1 MAATPAKQAGSR
13 PPRIWRRS
21 SVRYLAGFCILA
33 VAAYIFLALF
43 QPGLQYK
50 ISQPPAGAL
59 DSENFR
65 HELEALVEA
74 KFNANTTVEVIA
86 NGENFYAA
94 ELAAIRA
101 AQHNINLEA
110 YIFHRGK
117 ITDQVIA
124 ALTERARAGVRVN
137 LNLDALGSLTMPKY
151 RFRELR
157 QAGGNVQWYH
167 QMRWYS
173 WPRYNNRTHR
183 ELTVIDGRV
192 AFLGGAGFSDQ
203 WIYGKSNQSRWRDT
217 MFSVRG
223 DSVASLQGTF
233 VENWVQSAH
242 ELLTGKDYFPFES
255 GSGKTLAMVVNSS
268 PSMGGSTPARILF
281 QALVASARKSIVI
294 ATPYFLPDHSLRGEL
309 VRAIKE
315 RGVQV
320 RILTP
325 GEHTDHFLTRRSSRR
340 LYGDLLAAGAKI
352 YEYQASMI
360 HSKILIVDGLW
371 SVVGSTNFDS
381 RSFGLND
388 EVNLAALDPALA
400 QNLEKQFADDLEHSR
415 AVSYDE
421 WSRRSYFQRAQEY
434 LGWLIE
440 RQE

>member
-1 MAATPAKQAGSR
+1 MQHLTIMAATPAKQAGSR

-74 KFNANTTVEVIA
+74 KFNANTSVEVIA

-183 ELTVIDGRV
+183 ELTVIDGRD
-192 AFLGGAGFSDQ
+192 AFLGGAGFPT
-203 WIYGKSNQSRWRDT
+203 I
-217 MFSVRG
+217 
-223 DSVASLQGTF
+223 
-233 VENWVQSAH
+233 
-242 ELLTGKDYFPFES
+242 
-255 GSGKTLAMVVNSS
+255 
-268 PSMGGSTPARILF
+268 GSTAR
-281 QALVASARKSIVI
+281 AASRAG
-294 ATPYFLPDHSLRGEL
+294 ATPCFACAATPLPACKG
-309 VRAIKE
+309 
-315 RGVQV
+315 
-320 RILTP
+320 
-325 GEHTDHFLTRRSSRR
+325 RSWKTGCSRR
-340 LYGDLLAAGAKI
+340 MSCSPAKI
-352 YEYQASMI
+352 I
-360 HSKILIVDGLW
+360 
-371 SVVGSTNFDS
+371 F
-381 RSFGLND
+381 
-388 EVNLAALDPALA
+388 P
-400 QNLEKQFADDLEHSR
+400 
-415 AVSYDE
+415 
-421 WSRRSYFQRAQEY
+421 SRRAAEKLSP
-434 LGWLIE
+434 WW
-440 RQE
+440 